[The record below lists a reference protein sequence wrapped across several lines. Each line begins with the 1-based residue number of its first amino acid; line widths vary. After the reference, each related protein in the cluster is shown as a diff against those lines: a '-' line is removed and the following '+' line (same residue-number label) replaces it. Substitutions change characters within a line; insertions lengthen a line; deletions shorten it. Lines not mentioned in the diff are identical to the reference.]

1 MSWAKCNECG
11 GEVWFD
17 AWVDLNG
24 ELAGG
29 PYDNTHCETCGGEA
43 SYTEVEGDPPDSDD
57 EEWDDDDTEEEDE

>member
-1 MSWAKCNECG
+1 MTRKWAKCDECG

-29 PYDNTHCETCGGEA
+29 PYDNTFCETCEGEA
-43 SYTEVEGDPPDSDD
+43 SYTEADGDPDDMEDDD
-57 EEWDDDDTEEEDE
+57 EGTGSV